1 MADKHD
7 AFFRLDGKTIP
18 FIEGDTLMTA
28 ASRAGAYIPH
38 LCHHEGLSPHGSC
51 RLCIV
56 KVNGTVRAS
65 CTTPAGPDLDVVKE
79 DEELHQFRKRLLQ
92 MLFVEGNHFC
102 PGCEVSGQCQLQALA
117 YDHGML
123 DTHYDHFYPARTID
137 CSHPDILL
145 DRDRCINCALCV
157 RASHEQYG
165 KDNFSLGG
173 RGQHTRLQANSDSG
187 LIKDTGVSPAD
198 LSQQVCPVG
207 ALLPKTGHYK
217 HVAGERLYDKQPI
230 HTVGNVRPDMGDSKS

>member
-1 MADKHD
+1 MTDKHEL
-7 AFFRLDGKTIP
+7 FFRLDGEMIP
-18 FIEGDTLMTA
+18 FTEGDTLITA
-28 ASRAGAYIPH
+28 ASRAGTYIPH
-38 LCHHEGLSPHGSC
+38 LCHHDGLSPHGSC

-56 KVNGTVRAS
+56 KVNGKISAS
-65 CTTPAGPDLDVVKE
+65 CTTLAQPDLEVINSDS
-79 DEELHQFRKRLLQ
+79 ELHQFRKQLLQ

-123 DTHYDHFYPARTID
+123 ETRYDHFYPVRTLD
-137 CSHPDILL
+137 CSHPDVLL

-157 RASHEQYG
+157 RASRELDD

-173 RGQHTRLQANSDSG
+173 RGQHTRLQANSESG
-187 LIKDTGVSPAD
+187 QLKDTRVSSQD
-198 LSQQVCPVG
+198 MSQQVCPVG

-217 HVAGERLYDKQPI
+217 HIAGERVYDQQAI
-230 HTVGNVRPDMGDSKS
+230 HTVGNVRPDMGDSNQ